1 MPTTQTPKPQI
12 PKQKPQN
19 PNFSSGPCAKRPG
32 YCVNNLDLSVLGR
45 SHRADVGKA
54 ALKSACLD
62 TARILN
68 LPQGYKVAVVPAS
81 DTGAIEM
88 AMWSMLGQR
97 PIDVLYWES
106 FGKEWATDISKQLK
120 LDNVRTISADYGEL
134 PDLSQVNCD
143 NDVVFT
149 WNGTTS
155 GAKVP
160 NANWIPDDREG
171 LTFCDATSAVFAQA
185 LPWEKLDVITFSWQ
199 KVLGGEGGHGMLV
212 LSPRAVARLES
223 YTPAWPL
230 PKIFRMT
237 KGGKLIE
244 SLFTGATINTPSML
258 CVVDYLD
265 ALGWVESVGGVEGT
279 IALANKNLAT
289 LEAFVAQHEWI
300 EFLAKDPSTRS
311 NTSVC
316 LTLNLKDEQVDA
328 FVKLLAENEVAF
340 DIGAYR
346 DAPAG
351 LRIWC
356 GATVENKN
364 LETLLPWLEWAY
376 HAVK

>member
-1 MPTTQTPKPQI
+1 MQPTVKPS
-12 PKQKPQN
+12 N

-32 YCVNNLDLSVLGR
+32 YNVNNLDLTVLGR
-45 SHRADVGKA
+45 SHRADVGKK
-54 ALKSACLD
+54 ALKSACID
-62 TARILN
+62 TARILK
-68 LPQGYKVAVVPAS
+68 LPPGYKVAVVPAS

-97 PIDVLYWES
+97 PVDVLYWES
-106 FGKEWATDISKQLK
+106 FGQGWATDISKQLK
-120 LDNVRTISADYGEL
+120 LDNVRTLSADYGQL
-134 PDLSQVNCD
+134 PNLGEVNCD
-143 NDVVFT
+143 HDVVFT

-160 NANWIPDDREG
+160 NADWIDDNREG

-185 LPWEKLDVITFSWQ
+185 LAWEKLDVVTFSWQ
-199 KVLGGEGGHGMLV
+199 KVLGGEGGHGMLI
-212 LSPRAVARLES
+212 LSPRAVERLES
-223 YTPAWPL
+223 YTPDRPL

-265 ALGWVESVGGVEGT
+265 ALTWVESVGGVEGT

-289 LEAFVAQHEWI
+289 LEAFVAKHDWI
-300 EFLAKDPSTRS
+300 EFLAASEQIRS

-316 LTLNLKDEQVDA
+316 LTLSLSDEQVKA
-328 FVKLLAENEVAF
+328 LVTLLDKHGVAY

-356 GATVENKN
+356 GATVENAN
-364 LETLLPWLEWAY
+364 VEALMPWLEWAY
-376 HAVK
+376 HSVK